1 MNMDF
6 EKIYRDGAYAAKNPD
21 WSAADAPWKAGMIAA
36 LLKKNKIDFHEMI
49 EVGCGSGKILS
60 SLQETFP
67 GKNYKGYD
75 ISPQAI
81 ALAQKIVNPQL
92 VFKEADFIID
102 FDGITDVLLVIDVV
116 EHVADY
122 YGFLNRLHS
131 KSNNFVF
138 HIPLDLSCR
147 TIFKP
152 HVNLQQ
158 RQSVGHIH
166 YFTKDAVLWM
176 LEDCG
181 YRVVDWHYT
190 KPRID
195 LDKVKGM
202 KANIKKALRN
212 YSYRIAPEW
221 SVKLWGGYSM
231 MILAK

>member
-6 EKIYRDGAYAAKNPD
+6 EKIYRDGAYAGNNPD
-21 WSAADAPWKAGMIAA
+21 WSAADAPWKAGMIAD
-36 LLKKNKIDFHEMI
+36 LLKKKKVDFKEMT
-49 EVGCGSGKILS
+49 EVGCGSGKILAT
-60 SLQETFP
+60 LQQAFP
-67 GKNYKGYD
+67 GKKYKGYD

-81 ALAQKIVNPQL
+81 ALAQQVSNPQL
-92 VFKEADFIID
+92 HFGEGDFAADFQ
-102 FDGITDVLLVIDVV
+102 GTTDVLLVIDVV

-122 YGFLNRLHS
+122 YGFLNRLRNKS
-131 KSNNFVF
+131 KYFVF

-166 YFTKDAVLWM
+166 YFSKDAVLWM

-181 YRVVDWHYT
+181 YKIVDWHYT

-195 LDKVKGM
+195 LDKAEGA
-202 KANIKKALRN
+202 KANIKKVLRN
-212 YSYRIAPEW
+212 FSYRVAPEW

-231 MILAK
+231 MILAE